1 MEHHLAKVGAAGSN
15 PVSRLL
21 KCKKILVM
29 LGFSFFF
36 LATARHLYYN
46 IHHGFKMFFQNLEKQ
61 DAYLE
66 EMKMKFAKRMDRFGE
81 GIFSRLAEIKNKRIS
96 EGKEV
101 IDLSI
106 GAPNIPPAEHIRK
119 ALCEEAMK
127 PENYVYAISDTKKM
141 LDTVADWYKRR
152 YDVELDPDTEI
163 CSLLGSQEGLAH
175 IALSIADEGDIVMVP
190 DPCYPIFGD
199 GPQIAGAELYYMPLK
214 KENDYIIQL
223 QDIPEEVAKK
233 AKLMV
238 VSYPNNPT
246 TAMAPAQFYQD
257 LVAFAKKYD
266 IIVLHDNAYSELV
279 FDGKTCGSF
288 LSYPGAKEI
297 GVEFNSLSKTYGLAG
312 ARIGFCLGNK
322 EVVKHLKMLK
332 SNMDYGM
339 FLPIQAAAV
348 AALTGDQDC
357 VYDTMKAYEARR
369 DILCDGLR
377 SIGWEMDR
385 PVATMFVWAPI
396 PKQYESSEAFV
407 MDLVEKTGVMVT
419 PGSAFGPSGEGFVRM
434 ALVQDREALERAIH
448 AVDESGIFS
457 KENA

>member
-1 MEHHLAKVGAAGSN
+1 
-15 PVSRLL
+15 
-21 KCKKILVM
+21 
-29 LGFSFFF
+29 
-36 LATARHLYYN
+36 
-46 IHHGFKMFFQNLEKQ
+46 
-61 DAYLE
+61 
-66 EMKMKFAKRMDRFGE
+66 MKFANRMDRFGE
-81 GIFSRLAEIKNKRIS
+81 GVFSMLAQMKKKKLE
-96 EGKEV
+96 EGEMIV
-101 IDLSI
+101 DLSI
-106 GAPNIPPAEHIRK
+106 GAPNIAPAPHILK
-119 ALCEEAMK
+119 ALSEACLV
-127 PENYVYAISDTKKM
+127 PENYLYAIQDQQALLEAVSE
-141 LDTVADWYKRR
+141 WYVRR
-152 YDVELDPDTEI
+152 YGVELNPETEI

-175 IALSIADEGDIVMVP
+175 IALSIVDEGDVVLVP
-190 DPCYPIFGD
+190 DPCYPVFAD
-199 GPQIAGAELYYMPLK
+199 GPSLAGAELYYMPQRE
-214 KENDYIIQL
+214 ENHYIIDL
-223 QDIPEEVAKK
+223 KEIPEEVAQK
-233 AKLMV
+233 AKFMI

-246 TAMAPAQFYQD
+246 AVLAPDSFYEE
-257 LVAFAKKYD
+257 LIAFAKKYD

-279 FDGKTCGSF
+279 FDGRTCGSF
-288 LSYPGAKEI
+288 LRFPGAREV

-312 ARIGFCLGNK
+312 ARVGFCVGNE
-322 EVVKHLKMLK
+322 EVVSHLKTLK

-369 DILCDGLR
+369 DILCDGFR

-396 PKQYESSEAFV
+396 PKQYKSSEAFV

-457 KENA
+457 KENS